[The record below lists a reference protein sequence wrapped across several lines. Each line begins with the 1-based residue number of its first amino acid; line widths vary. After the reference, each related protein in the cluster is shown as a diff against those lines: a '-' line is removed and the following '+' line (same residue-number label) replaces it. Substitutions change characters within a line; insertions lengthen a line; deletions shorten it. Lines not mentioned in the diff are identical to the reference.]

1 MEHIS
6 TCTVCQQAKPSPDN
20 TQPLTP
26 IHVTELFELVTID
39 IIGPILPA
47 SGRGNKY
54 ILVMADHWTNYVE
67 IESMQTKTAAEVA
80 KWLFAYI
87 CRHSCP
93 IRILTDQGKCFEAE
107 LFKELLA
114 LLDIDKSRTTPYHP
128 QCDGQT
134 ERFNRTLEAIL
145 ICFIQDNLEDW
156 DEFLKQLAFAYN
168 TTVHATTGVSPFQM
182 VYGRLPR
189 LPIDYRESETARR
202 TEDQSLRDQVDE
214 IIEMLGTESD
224 EEQVPGLDLKWE
236 EVPQFAVE
244 ETAKNDQEYQPNYY
258 FKKKWADTPQE
269 KSPRLKRNR

>member
-1 MEHIS
+1 M
-6 TCTVCQQAKPSPDN
+6 
-20 TQPLTP
+20 
-26 IHVTELFELVTID
+26 
-39 IIGPILPA
+39 
-47 SGRGNKY
+47 
-54 ILVMADHWTNYVE
+54 
-67 IESMQTKTAAEVA
+67 
-80 KWLFAYI
+80 
-87 CRHSCP
+87 
-93 IRILTDQGKCFEAE
+93 
-107 LFKELLA
+107 
-114 LLDIDKSRTTPYHP
+114 
-128 QCDGQT
+128 
-134 ERFNRTLEAIL
+134 